1 MVHLTKTR
9 AIIRSF
15 AFISAILATTLMA
28 THAKGEEPKVLRAGI
43 IGLDTSHVTAFTK
56 SLNTPGVVDERA
68 QVEVVA
74 AYPGGSDDIASSRDR
89 VAGFTKDVSDRG
101 VEIVDS
107 IDELLT
113 KVDVVLL
120 ESVDGR
126 PHLEQA
132 IPVFRAKK
140 LLYIDKPLAGSLVDC
155 LAIKALGE
163 KYQTPWFSS
172 SSLRFSPGTYE
183 YRVST
188 EKAGRVLGAV
198 AWSPCSIEPTHPD
211 LYWYGVHGMETLYTL
226 MGRGCQ
232 QVSRVHTEGTDSVTG
247 KWSDG
252 RIGTF
257 IGMRAGKPGYGATIF
272 AEKGIFQAGP
282 YAGYEPLVMEIAKFF
297 VTGTVPIKPE
307 ETIEMFAFMTAADVS
322 KQRGGA
328 PVTIEEVMNEAQ
340 SQVTA
345 RLAEF
350 GESISE

>member
-1 MVHLTKTR
+1 MVHFTQSR
-9 AIIRSF
+9 AIARSS
-15 AFISAILATTLMA
+15 AFTSAMLLATLMLSRA
-28 THAKGEEPKVLRAGI
+28 MGEEPKVPRAGI

-56 SLNTPGVVDERA
+56 SLNQPSVTDARA

-89 VAGFTKDVSDRG
+89 VAGFTKDVSGMG

-107 IDELLT
+107 VEELLT

-172 SSLRFSPGTYE
+172 SSLRFSPGTYQ
-183 YRVST
+183 YRADT
-188 EKAGRVLGAV
+188 EQAGRVLGAV
-198 AWSPCSIEPTHPD
+198 AWSPCAIEPTHPD

-226 MGRGCQ
+226 MGRGCE
-232 QVSRVHTEGTDSVTG
+232 QVSRTHTEGTDSATG

-282 YAGYEPLVMEIAKFF
+282 YVGYEPLVLEIAKFF
-297 VTGTVPIKPE
+297 TTGTTPIEPD

-322 KQRGGA
+322 KERGGA
-328 PVTIEEVMNEAQ
+328 PVTIEEVMKAAK
-340 SQVTA
+340 SQVAA

-350 GESISE
+350 GETVAE